1 FGLLFSSGLST
12 AKEVTDVSGRGVGL
26 DVVRTKFESL
36 GGVVTVR
43 SVYGQGSVFSVQL
56 PLTLSIIDVMLVE
69 VQEEKYAIPLSS
81 IVETAIINKS
91 EIYSAHGQKVI
102 DFRGKVV
109 P

>member
-1 FGLLFSSGLST
+1 
-12 AKEVTDVSGRGVGL
+12 
-26 DVVRTKFESL
+26 SL

-109 P
+109 PLVFLKEVFEIEDETFDEEYYPLVIIHKGEKV